1 MLSHTL
7 PPLYAGPLVNLCPLL
22 VPLQIKQAK
31 IARELEASLMSE
43 KALNERV
50 EALEQEVSFQLVH
63 CSDV

>member
-1 MLSHTL
+1 
-7 PPLYAGPLVNLCPLL
+7 
-22 VPLQIKQAK
+22 
-31 IARELEASLMSE
+31 LMSE